1 MEDPMLKQFSIVAL
15 ALGALPSLAD
25 AQQRVAVDQYG
36 RPVNQPTYQMP
47 AQTMPAQPGMQ
58 SQGVPMAQPMP
69 AQAQAPMQGQS
80 GPMMNNAYPSQ
91 AQAMAPAD
99 NGSPMKDEYGNLY
112 NSRGDRIDRSGR
124 ILPPPV
130 TPPGARALR

>member
-1 MEDPMLKQFSIVAL
+1 MEDPMLKQFSLVAL
-15 ALGALPSLAD
+15 ALGALPTLAE

-69 AQAQAPMQGQS
+69 AQAQVPTQGQS
-80 GPMMNNAYPSQ
+80 APMMTNAYPSP
-91 AQAMAPAD
+91 AQALATAE
-99 NGSPMKDEYGNLY
+99 NG
-112 NSRGDRIDRSGR
+112 R
-124 ILPPPV
+124 
-130 TPPGARALR
+130 